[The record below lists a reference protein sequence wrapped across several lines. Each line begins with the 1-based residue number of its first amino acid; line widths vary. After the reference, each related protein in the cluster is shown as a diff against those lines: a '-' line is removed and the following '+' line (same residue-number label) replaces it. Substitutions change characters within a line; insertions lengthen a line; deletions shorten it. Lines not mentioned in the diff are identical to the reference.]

1 MSTNLPV
8 SLFVS
13 FTCCLW
19 ISNKIRINN
28 KRTTKQNVNNDGCFV
43 FNLIFY
49 TSFQMKNHCTGIGQY
64 SLDFPFSLVKNVFV
78 DCLDVLVEFELPVR
92 SNIRSRHDMTPEK
105 LLFHPHRTSRSASY
119 RQHSIGLWRDRDPQ
133 FLVWPS
139 DFCVIIGLLSDHQ
152 ISFGVL
158 LKDFTYD

>member
-105 LLFHPHRTSRSASY
+105 LLFHPHRTSRSA
-119 RQHSIGLWRDRDPQ
+119 
-133 FLVWPS
+133 LVSATFHRTLAWSWPS
-139 DFCVIIGLLSDHQ
+139 VFGMTIRLLRDHRTFERPSNF
-152 ISFGVL
+152 IWSL
-158 LKDFTYD
+158 T

>member
-64 SLDFPFSLVKNVFV
+64 SLDFPFHCQK
-78 DCLDVLVEFELPVR
+78 R
-92 SNIRSRHDMTPEK
+92 IRSWLNLNCQYGVTYAVVMTWRQKNCYSILIGRHGQ
-105 LLFHPHRTSRSASY
+105 RSY

-158 LKDFTYD
+158 LKDFTYDLEK

>member
-43 FNLIFY
+43 FNSIFY

-105 LLFHPHRTSRSASY
+105 FVIPSSSDVTVSFVSATFHRTLAWS
-119 RQHSIGLWRDRDPQ
+119 
-133 FLVWPS
+133 WPS
-139 DFCVIIGLLSDHQ
+139 VFGMTIRLLRDHRTFERPSNF
-152 ISFGVL
+152 IWSL
-158 LKDFTYD
+158 T

>member
-43 FNLIFY
+43 FNLSFY

-105 LLFHPHRTSRSASY
+105 LLFHPHRTSRSAFVSATFH
-119 RQHSIGLWRDRDPQ
+119 RTLAWS
-133 FLVWPS
+133 WPS
-139 DFCVIIGLLSDHQ
+139 VFGMTIRLLRDHRTFERPSNF
-152 ISFGVL
+152 IWSL
-158 LKDFTYD
+158 T

>member
-1 MSTNLPV
+1 MNKNCLIHGVSFHQVSTNLPV

-105 LLFHPHRTSRSASY
+105 LDFWATIKFHLESY
-119 RQHSIGLWRDRDPQ
+119 LKI
-133 FLVWPS
+133 
-139 DFCVIIGLLSDHQ
+139 LLMTKRNNA
-152 ISFGVL
+152 GV
-158 LKDFTYD
+158 